1 MNKKYYKI
9 LSDCK
14 EPKIQLII
22 FTYAG
27 GMHNS
32 FDFFSKKIHV
42 VNAKIVFIN
51 MPGHDVNQDSL
62 LFNMDDYID
71 YLLPVLEELLICPTI
86 LLGYSLGGN
95 VAYRLSVILNNNRYL
110 KRVILVASTP
120 PSYIRY
126 SCISTASIKKSV
138 SETIKKMIGDT
149 GIREEEVYSA
159 MMDFYLPIIEADMN
173 MFYSCSKYT
182 EESSLPATVIFADQ
196 DINVNLKCS
205 LDWCLYYSDVK
216 LIKVPGS
223 HLFIAESDNL
233 SKFIMTIAEE
243 MTILQ

>member
-1 MNKKYYKI
+1 
-9 LSDCK
+9 
-14 EPKIQLII
+14 
-22 FTYAG
+22 
-27 GMHNS
+27 
-32 FDFFSKKIHV
+32 
-42 VNAKIVFIN
+42 
-51 MPGHDVNQDSL
+51 
-62 LFNMDDYID
+62 
-71 YLLPVLEELLICPTI
+71 
-86 LLGYSLGGN
+86 
-95 VAYRLSVILNNNRYL
+95 
-110 KRVILVASTP
+110 
-120 PSYIRY
+120 
-126 SCISTASIKKSV
+126 
-138 SETIKKMIGDT
+138 
-149 GIREEEVYSA
+149 
-159 MMDFYLPIIEADMN
+159 MN